1 MTMEIRRASFQGT
14 KLSAGQRQRL
24 ADQERCKA
32 AFLNP
37 VLELSVVETLKKVDQ
52 LKEQG
57 VKPEKLWTPDY
68 QSRGTVS
75 VAEWMGY

>member
-1 MTMEIRRASFQGT
+1 VQIVSFQGT
-14 KLSAGQRQRL
+14 RLTAGQRRTL
-24 ADQERCKA
+24 ENQERCKA

-37 VLELSVVETLKKVDQ
+37 VLQMSVEETLKKVDQ

-57 VKPEKLWTPDY
+57 AKPEKLWTVDY
-68 QSRGTVS
+68 QSQGTVS

>member
-1 MTMEIRRASFQGT
+1 MQIVSFQGT
-14 KLSAGQRQRL
+14 RLTSGQRRTL
-24 ADQERCKA
+24 ENQERCKA

-37 VLELSVVETLKKVDQ
+37 VLQTSVVETLKKVDQ

-57 VKPEKLWTPDY
+57 AKPEKLWTVDY
-68 QSRGTVS
+68 QSQGTVS

>member
-1 MTMEIRRASFQGT
+1 MIVSFQGT
-14 KLSAGQRQRL
+14 RLSAGQRRTL
-24 ADQERCKA
+24 ENQERCKA

-37 VLELSVVETLKKVDQ
+37 VLQMSVDETLKKVDQ

-68 QSRGTVS
+68 QSKGTVS

>member
-1 MTMEIRRASFQGT
+1 MQIVSFQGT
-14 KLSAGQRQRL
+14 RLTAGQRRTL
-24 ADQERCKA
+24 ENQERCKA

-37 VLELSVVETLKKVDQ
+37 VLQMSVVETLKKVDQ

-57 VKPEKLWTPDY
+57 AKPEKLWTVDY
-68 QSRGTVS
+68 QSQGTVS

>member
-1 MTMEIRRASFQGT
+1 MQIVSFQGT
-14 KLSAGQRQRL
+14 RLTAGQRRTL
-24 ADQERCKA
+24 ENQERCKA

-37 VLELSVVETLKKVDQ
+37 VLQTSVEETLKKVDQ

-57 VKPEKLWTPDY
+57 AKPEKLCTVDY
-68 QSRGTVS
+68 QSQGTVS

>member
-1 MTMEIRRASFQGT
+1 MKQVSFQGT
-14 KLSAGQRQRL
+14 RLSAGQRRTL
-24 ADQERCKA
+24 ENQERCKA

-37 VLELSVVETLKKVDQ
+37 VLQMSVEETLKKVDQ

-68 QSRGTVS
+68 QSKGTVS

>member
-1 MTMEIRRASFQGT
+1 MQIVSFQGT
-14 KLSAGQRQRL
+14 RLTAGQRRTL
-24 ADQERCKA
+24 ENQERCKA

-37 VLELSVVETLKKVDQ
+37 VLQTTVVETLKKVDQ

-57 VKPEKLWTPDY
+57 AKPEKLWTVDY
-68 QSRGTVS
+68 QSHGTVS

>member
-1 MTMEIRRASFQGT
+1 MKRHSSQGT
-14 KLSAGQRQRL
+14 SLSAGQRRTL
-24 ADQERCKA
+24 EFQERCKA

-37 VLELSVVETLKKVDQ
+37 VLTMSVEETLKKVDQ

-57 VKPEKLWTPDY
+57 VKPEKMWSIDY
-68 QSRGTVS
+68 QSHGTVS

>member
-1 MTMEIRRASFQGT
+1 MQIVSFQGT
-14 KLSAGQRQRL
+14 RLTAGQRRTL
-24 ADQERCKA
+24 ENQERCKA

-37 VLELSVVETLKKVDQ
+37 VLQTSVVETLKKVDQ

-57 VKPEKLWTPDY
+57 AKPEKLWTVDY
-68 QSRGTVS
+68 QSQGTVS

>member
-1 MTMEIRRASFQGT
+1 MEMLRASFQGT
-14 KLSAGQRQRL
+14 KLSAGQRRTL
-24 ADQERCKA
+24 ENQERCKA

-37 VLELSVVETLKKVDQ
+37 VLQQSVEDTLKKVDQ

-57 VKPEKLWTPDY
+57 VKPERMWTLDY
-68 QSRGTVS
+68 QSSGTVS

>member
-1 MTMEIRRASFQGT
+1 VQIVSFQGT
-14 KLSAGQRQRL
+14 RLTAGQRRTL
-24 ADQERCKA
+24 ENQERCKA

-37 VLELSVVETLKKVDQ
+37 VLQTSVEETLKKVDQ

-57 VKPEKLWTPDY
+57 AKPEKLWTVDY
-68 QSRGTVS
+68 QSQGTVS

>member
-1 MTMEIRRASFQGT
+1 MQIVSFQGT
-14 KLSAGQRQRL
+14 RLTAGQRRTL
-24 ADQERCKA
+24 ENQERCKA

-37 VLELSVVETLKKVDQ
+37 VPQMSVEETLKKVDQ

-57 VKPEKLWTPDY
+57 AKPEKLWTVDY
-68 QSRGTVS
+68 QSQGTVS

>member
-1 MTMEIRRASFQGT
+1 MKQVSFQGT
-14 KLSAGQRQRL
+14 RLSAGQRRTL
-24 ADQERCKA
+24 ENQERCKA

-37 VLELSVVETLKKVDQ
+37 VLQMSVDETLKKVDQ

-68 QSRGTVS
+68 QSKGTVS

>member
-1 MTMEIRRASFQGT
+1 MKQVSFQGT
-14 KLSAGQRQRL
+14 RLSAGQRRTL
-24 ADQERCKA
+24 ENQERCKA

-37 VLELSVVETLKKVDQ
+37 VLQMSVDETLKKVDQ

-68 QSRGTVS
+68 QSIGTVS